1 VLWFAKI
8 LCIVKIARFS
18 AATAVPSRISL
29 HPRAKLEALADVLF
43 GKGRGAILGLLYD
56 TAMYT
61 NLHPMNIKLVTTF
74 DVHAIAFKSPRPK
87 SQTAG
92 TALRTWIDEADS
104 GPRGSTI
111 RSCVASQP
119 ALTYTRMNCV
129 SSPAKAVCVVG
140 EFWDLR
146 GNV

>member
-1 VLWFAKI
+1 MSAFSWTHWFAKI
-8 LCIVKIARFS
+8 LCVLKIARFS
-18 AATAVPSRISL
+18 AATAVPSRLSL

-74 DVHAIAFKSPRPK
+74 DLHAIAFKSPRPK
-87 SQTAG
+87 PQTAG

-104 GPRGSTI
+104 GPRGGPI
-111 RSCVASQP
+111 RSGVASQP

-129 SSPAKAVCVVG
+129 SSPPKSCLCG
-140 EFWDLR
+140 R
-146 GNV
+146 